1 MTVPPKGDP
10 QRPLVLAA
18 RSMRGLGIFFLVLTA
33 LCGLIALLLSAKR
46 SPDVGAVVAFSTPA
60 GLAVALLVAGA
71 NLRKGRAWA
80 AVVGTVLASLALAAS
95 VLFVA
100 VGIINAAFLEP
111 DLGPAVWVLP
121 AVALLFV
128 LAFGQLV
135 VQLARSFTAI
145 RLRRQE
151 RPEEGHGF
159 RPILMESMEDRTQI

>member
-1 MTVPPKGDP
+1 MAVPPKGDP
-10 QRPLVLAA
+10 RRPLVLAA
-18 RSMRGLGIFFLVLTA
+18 RSMRGLGI
-33 LCGLIALLLSAKR
+33 LLLILAAVPGLVVLLMSAKK
-46 SPDVGAVVAFSTPA
+46 SPDAEAITAVSTPA
-60 GLAVALLVAGA
+60 GLGGALLVAGA

-80 AVVGTVLASLALAAS
+80 AVVGMVLASLALAAS

-111 DLGPAVWVLP
+111 DLGPAVWILP

-135 VQLARSFTAI
+135 VQLARSFAAI

-151 RPEEGHGF
+151 GPEEGHGF